1 MQDHLNNLGQSIPN
15 LGHFLTGPSVTQTE
29 VDKGQ
34 SKSLQEYLKENRDPC
49 RQRSK
54 NKGNCRHSSKLR
66 IKRSELSLRR
76 ISDLQFFE
84 FGERTLAL
92 SSSSPMIQAHG
103 VGGPGVGEGGIFLSA
118 NNTVVETHK
127 GTDTTINCR
136 ITRDSDYGTVS
147 YKGKHTTNAD

>member
-1 MQDHLNNLGQSIPN
+1 MPIVYAINAI
-15 LGHFLTGPSVTQTE
+15 
-29 VDKGQ
+29 DKAKIGIAKD
-34 SKSLQEYLKENRDPC
+34 S
-49 RQRSK
+49 
-54 NKGNCRHSSKLR
+54 R
-66 IKRSELSLRR
+66 IKRSEFSLRR

-84 FGERTLAL
+84 FGERTLAS

-103 VGGPGVGEGGIFLSA
+103 VGGPGVVEGGIFLSA

-147 YKGKHTTNAD
+147 YNGKHTTNADLYTNTDFNKWLFFKDFIKNKWKLG